1 MDGGASRFKTLGSKV
16 WYLFNSLKLTLTVL
30 ISLAVLSVLG
40 TVVEQNKPFSDYAA
54 KYGATWTK
62 LIVYMRVYD
71 MYHSWWF
78 LLLLVMLT
86 INIVVCTFERFPPK
100 WKSLLNH
107 KKDKFDP
114 RLIDKLS
121 NGRTFTVEASV
132 AEVRQ
137 RVDAVFKK
145 KGYKVMAAGERGN
158 TPGADGYGVYAWKG
172 IIGRFGSDFTHISL
186 LLILVGSMLGTAYGY
201 KGYKDLNVG
210 SVMDVENADYKLR
223 LDKFWIDY
231 YDSGQ
236 VRQYNSVLTVIEGGK
251 EVLTKQIWVNEP
263 LYYKGTRF
271 YQSSYGAAWD
281 KIEQAYLSLYRK
293 GTDKMEKPFMVKW
306 GESAAVPGT
315 KYTVKLTGYAADF
328 YYDEKTRAM
337 GSISADPNN
346 PVVLVEVFEGKK
358 PVSSSLLFQKYPGI
372 FPAIPGSNYD
382 LAFVNYRPTLFSGLS
397 INNDPGTNVVWAGS
411 IVMGLGF
418 IFAFFVYHRRVWV
431 FVAAPGERG
440 NSPGGVEVKLGGI
453 INKNQLIFDRELK
466 DIADFISAGKFR
478 S

>member
-1 MDGGASRFKTLGSKV
+1 MDVGASRLKTLGSKV
-16 WYLFNSLKLTLTVL
+16 WYFFNSLKLTLSVL
-30 ISLAVLSVLG
+30 ISLAVISVLG
-40 TVVEQNKPFSDYAA
+40 TVVEQNQPVSAYAA

-86 INIVVCTFERFPPK
+86 LNIVVCTFERFPPK

-114 RLIDKLS
+114 RLIEKLS
-121 NGRTFTVEASV
+121 NGRAFTVESSV

-137 RVDAVFKK
+137 RVDSVFKK
-145 KGYKVMAAGERGN
+145 KGYKVMATVMAGEAG
-158 TPGADGYGVYAWKG
+158 GYGVYAWKG

-186 LLILVGSMLGTAYGY
+186 LLILIGSILGTAYGY

-210 SVMDVENADYKLR
+210 SVMDSPKGDYKLR

-236 VRQYNSVLTVIEGGK
+236 IRQYNSVLTVIEGGK

-271 YQSSYGAAWD
+271 YQSNYGAAWD
-281 KIEQAYLSLYRK
+281 KIEQAYLSLYVK
-293 GTDKMEKPFMVKW
+293 GSDKMGEPFVVKW
-306 GESAAVPGT
+306 GEGAAVPGT
-315 KYTVKLTGYAADF
+315 NYTVKLLGYAADF

-337 GSISADPNN
+337 GSISPDPNN
-346 PVVLVEVFEGKK
+346 PVVLVDVYEGKK
-358 PVSSSLLFQKYPGI
+358 FISNSLLFQKYPGI
-372 FPAIPGSNYD
+372 FPAIPGSKHD

-411 IVMGLGF
+411 IVMGIGF

-431 FVAAPGERG
+431 FVSASGSGEG
-440 NSPGGVEVKLGGI
+440 LPHSTEVKLGGI
-453 INKNQLIFDRELK
+453 INKNQLVFDRELK
-466 DIADFISAGKFR
+466 DIADFISTGKFR

>member
-1 MDGGASRFKTLGSKV
+1 MDGGASRYRALGSKV
-16 WYLFNSLKLTLTVL
+16 WYFFNSLKLTLGVL
-30 ISLAVLSVLG
+30 ISLAVISVLG
-40 TVVEQNKPFSDYAA
+40 TVVEQNQPFSAYAA
-54 KYGATWTK
+54 KYGAAWAK

-86 INIVVCTFERFPPK
+86 LNIVVCTFERFPPK

-114 RLIDKLS
+114 RLIEKLS
-121 NGRTFTVEASV
+121 NGRSFAVEAGV

-145 KGYKVMAAGERGN
+145 KGYKVMTVDAAG
-158 TPGADGYGVYAWKG
+158 GYGVYAWKG

-186 LLILVGSMLGTAYGY
+186 LLILVGSILGTAYGY

-210 SVMDVENADYKLR
+210 SVMDSPRADYKLR

-263 LYYKGTRF
+263 LYYKGTRY
-271 YQSSYGAAWD
+271 YQSNYGAAWD
-281 KIEQAYLSLYRK
+281 KIEQAYLSLYVK
-293 GTDKMEKPFMVKW
+293 GSDRMEKPFMVKW

-315 KYTVKLTGYAADF
+315 KYAVKLVGYAADF

-337 GSISADPNN
+337 GSISPDPNN
-346 PVVLVEVFEGKK
+346 PVVLVEIYEGGKQ
-358 PVSSSLLFQKYPGI
+358 VSSPLLFQKYPGI
-372 FPAIPGSNYD
+372 FPAIPGSKYD

-411 IVMGLGF
+411 IVMGIGF

-431 FVAAPGERG
+431 FVSASG
-440 NSPGGVEVKLGGI
+440 NGAEVKLGGM
-453 INKNQLIFDRELK
+453 INKNQLVFDRELK
-466 DIADFISAGKFR
+466 DIADFISTGKFR